1 MRSLRALLAPI
12 VLAALESPTIG
23 PLLKKRWERLVVDPS
38 LLKWLLQTEL
48 ALAKIDPSPAVI
60 AAERPTPVTI
70 IVRAT
75 NLTAEPLPTNVAC
88 STDEKGSGVFAHNGV
103 LTLSAGETTVL
114 ECTTSFLTPGW
125 HTVADERLVPTGRT

>member
-1 MRSLRALLAPI
+1 MRAFGALLARML
-12 VLAALESPTIG
+12 LAGLEPPTRG
-23 PLLKKRWERLVVDPS
+23 PLLKKRGERLVVAPS
-38 LLKWLLQTEL
+38 FLKWFFQTEL

-75 NLTAEPLPTNVAC
+75 NLTAEPLSAKLAG
-88 STDEKGSGVFAHNGV
+88 STDEKGSVVFAHNGV

-114 ECTTSFLTPGW
+114 EGTTSFLTPGW